1 MNIAAIMPVRNEQW
15 VLGLSARAALEWCD
29 QLVCLLHKSVDRS
42 REILEQIGRETGRVR
57 IMSTDDEQWREM
69 EHRQSLVSAAR
80 NYAATHIALVDADEV
95 ICADSLPRIRE
106 SAGALRV
113 GECLN
118 VNMYCMWRGIH
129 QYRTDPGSVWSGRHD
144 LALVFRDAGA
154 LSFAAKDGY
163 QHHARAPRNA
173 KLVVDQSLGVMHLQF
188 ADWRRLTAKHAL
200 YKVRERIDY
209 PAKPVDQ
216 IERMYNLALNE
227 RGLDT
232 KWSPRQW
239 FERYQEKDWMTLVD
253 FADTPWQE
261 EEARRLFATRDPQY
275 FQGLNLFGVCQFGRD
290 PVEVIK
296 QQSAEGMPGPTVKI
310 PNPRDRQ

>member
-1 MNIAAIMPVRNEQW
+1 MPVRNEQW

-29 QLVCLLHKSVDRS
+29 QLVCLLHKSTDGS
-42 REILEQIGRETGRVR
+42 REILEQIGRETGKVR

-80 NYAATHIALVDADEV
+80 NYGATHIALVDADEV

-106 SAGALRV
+106 AAGALRV
-113 GECLN
+113 GQCLN

-129 QYRTDPGSVWSGRHD
+129 QYRIDPASVWSNRRD

-154 LSFAAKDGY
+154 LSFAATDGY

-173 KLVVDQSLGVMHLQF
+173 KPVHDSAFGVMHLQF

-209 PAKPVDQ
+209 PYKSVAE
-216 IERMYNLALNE
+216 IERLYNLALDE
-227 RGLDT
+227 RGLVA
-232 KWSPRQW
+232 KYSPRQW
-239 FERYQEKDWMTLVD
+239 FERYQEKDWMTLLD
-253 FADTPWQE
+253 MADTPWQE
-261 EEARRLFATRDPQY
+261 AEARRLYATKEPAY
-275 FQGLNLFGVCQFGRD
+275 FTGLDLFGVCWPYGGAKRD
-290 PVEVIK
+290 PLDVLREQTAERK
-296 QQSAEGMPGPTVKI
+296 AKEQQ
-310 PNPRDRQ
+310 